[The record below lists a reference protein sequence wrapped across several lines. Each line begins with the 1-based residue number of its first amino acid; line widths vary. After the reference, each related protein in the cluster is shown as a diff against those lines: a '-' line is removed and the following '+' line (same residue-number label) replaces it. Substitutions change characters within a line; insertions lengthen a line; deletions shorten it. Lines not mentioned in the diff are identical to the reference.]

1 MSNISFH
8 FRHKFHHAALSPS
21 IMSHH
26 QVNNKC
32 NRVKRTLLKM
42 AKFMSCVI
50 FYYFITCYVFSEATT
65 TVLESFK
72 FHKKTPVLESLFL
85 LKMMKLYKD
94 ICSACISRTSAEIFF
109 SYIDVI
115 NISKIQ

>member
-1 MSNISFH
+1 MSNTSFH
-8 FRHKFHHAALSPS
+8 FRHKFLMSACSSQIPAASCLS

-26 QVNNKC
+26 QINNKC

-72 FHKKTPVLESLFL
+72 FHKKTPVLESLFF
-85 LKMMKLYKD
+85 LKIMKLYKD
-94 ICSACISRTSAEIFF
+94 ICSA
-109 SYIDVI
+109 
-115 NISKIQ
+115 